1 MDGAPGEDRRRECD
15 ETAGVFSRRDASYTR
30 PHIHRYLTFHVTV
43 FHRLSTMRDQP
54 LSYTFVPGR
63 SEGTM
68 ILNLD
73 GPLTLSN
80 MFALQDELRTIKPQ
94 ALVVDLSGSPY
105 MDSAGLGLIMNYY
118 VSAENN
124 GRKLLLA
131 GTSERIQA
139 LLEMTKVDGV
149 LKSFRAVEEAE
160 ASL

>member
-1 MDGAPGEDRRRECD
+1 MSYRFTPG
-15 ETAGVFSRRDASYTR
+15 
-30 PHIHRYLTFHVTV
+30 
-43 FHRLSTMRDQP
+43 Q
-54 LSYTFVPGR
+54 

-68 ILNLD
+68 ILKLD
-73 GPLTLSN
+73 GPLTLST
-80 MFALQDELRTIKPQ
+80 MFALQDELRTMKPQ

-118 VSAENN
+118 VSAEHN

-131 GTSERIQA
+131 ATSERIHA

>member
-1 MDGAPGEDRRRECD
+1 
-15 ETAGVFSRRDASYTR
+15 
-30 PHIHRYLTFHVTV
+30 
-43 FHRLSTMRDQP
+43 MRDQP